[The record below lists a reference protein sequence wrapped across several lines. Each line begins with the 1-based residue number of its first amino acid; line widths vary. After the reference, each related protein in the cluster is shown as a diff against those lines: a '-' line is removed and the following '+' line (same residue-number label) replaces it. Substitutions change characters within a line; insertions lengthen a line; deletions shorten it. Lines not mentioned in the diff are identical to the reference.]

1 MAYNEKPTNVYPP
14 NPLPDTFIKGQE
26 IDRQI
31 RQSINAS
38 NVIHHD
44 YETVVVNKIILN
56 EPFSRG
62 VIEGTFTK
70 NGKSVSN
77 VKPLSP
83 NQITVPVEGEK
94 VFVTEIDGDFYYTD
108 ILNSKGIP
116 NENSTGQVGDVTFS
130 GDFKRKNQNAVAI
143 EPGCILFEGRTG
155 QSICFS
161 QTTEQKPIIHIR
173 TNDSED
179 AIIEKPNLE
188 KDDSS
193 IYLTSDGIEGM
204 TFDGEEVKG
213 KNVIIQSDNILI
225 NGRKKV
231 RISSSKKRDI
241 EITAGKG
248 IILNPG
254 EKQTI
259 KMGDP
264 KAPMLPTVN
273 GQKLLEFQTSI
284 LGILTGINNIL
295 VSISAGP
302 AALVKIANDARK
314 LVNDVTTVKD
324 SILKLE
330 FLNFEVMTADP
341 NFKIPERPKIPEVP
355 EIPKTDFKVPE
366 LPEIPST
373 PDIKKLSVEDQ
384 LKNLK
389 Q

>member
-1 MAYNEKPTNVYPP
+1 MAYKEKPTNVYPP
-14 NPLPDTFIKGQE
+14 NPLSDTFIKGPE

-44 YETVVVNKIILN
+44 YETVIVDSVILN
-56 EPFSRG
+56 EPFGRG
-62 VIEGTFTK
+62 SITGTFTK
-70 NGKSVSN
+70 TGKIVGN

-83 NQITVPVEGEK
+83 HKITVPIVGEK

-108 ILNSKGIP
+108 ILNEKGIP
-116 NENSTGQVGDVTFS
+116 NNNIASTIGNAIELE
-130 GDFKRKNQNAVAI
+130 DFKTKNQNAVTI

-161 QTTEQKPIIHIR
+161 QTKEQKPIIHIR
-173 TNDSED
+173 TNDAVDEQL
-179 AIIEKPNLE
+179 EEPNLQD
-188 KDDSS
+188 DDSS
-193 IYLTSDGIEGM
+193 IYLTSDGMDG
-204 TFDGEEVKG
+204 TFDGNPITG

-241 EITAGKG
+241 EIAAGKG

-264 KAPMLPTVN
+264 RAPMLPTVN
-273 GQKLLEFQTSI
+273 GQKMLEFQQSI
-284 LGILTGINNIL
+284 LGVLTGIQSIL
-295 VSISAGP
+295 VSVGSQNFPKVALDAGN
-302 AALVKIANDARK
+302 LVKD
-314 LVNDVTTVKD
+314 VNTVKD
-324 SILKLE
+324 IITKLE

-341 NFKIPERPKIPEVP
+341 NFKIPEKPQIPEVP
-355 EIPKTDFKVPE
+355 KIPKTDFKVPE

-373 PDIKKLSVEDQ
+373 PDIKKLSVEDK

-389 Q
+389 K

>member
-1 MAYNEKPTNVYPP
+1 MYDEKPEGVFPP
-14 NPLPDTFIKGQE
+14 DPLPDSFVRGPDV
-26 IDRQI
+26 DRQI
-31 RQSINAS
+31 RDTIESQPIN
-38 NVIHHD
+38 HD
-44 YETVVVNKIILN
+44 FETVIVESVIKN
-56 EPFSRG
+56 EPFNRG
-62 VIEGTFTK
+62 AISGTFT
-70 NGKSVSN
+70 NSGIRVDN
-77 VKPLSP
+77 VKPISP
-83 NQITVPVEGEK
+83 SNITLPLVGEE
-94 VFVTEIDGDFYYTD
+94 VFVTEINNELYYTS
-108 ILNSKGIP
+108 IVNVKGNP
-116 NENSTGQVGDVTFS
+116 NENARFIDEEFGD
-130 GDFKRKNQNAVAI
+130 DFKRKNQNLVAI

-161 QTTEQKPIIHIR
+161 QTKEQKPIIHIR

-179 AIIEKPNLE
+179 SIIEKPNLE

>member
-1 MAYNEKPTNVYPP
+1 MAYKEKPTNVYPP
-14 NPLPDTFIKGQE
+14 NPLSDTFIKGPE

-44 YETVVVNKIILN
+44 YETVIVDSVILN
-56 EPFSRG
+56 EPFGRG
-62 VIEGTFTK
+62 SITGTFTK
-70 NGKSVSN
+70 TGKIVGN

-83 NQITVPVEGEK
+83 HKITVPIVGEK

-108 ILNSKGIP
+108 ILNEKGIP
-116 NENSTGQVGDVTFS
+116 NNNIASTIGNAIELE
-130 GDFKRKNQNAVAI
+130 DFKTKNQNAVTI

-161 QTTEQKPIIHIR
+161 QTKEQKPIIHIR
-173 TNDSED
+173 TNDAVDEQL
-179 AIIEKPNLE
+179 EEPNLQD
-188 KDDSS
+188 DDSS
-193 IYLTSDGIEGM
+193 IYLTSDGMDG
-204 TFDGEEVKG
+204 TFDGNPITG

-241 EITAGKG
+241 EIAAGKG

-264 KAPMLPTVN
+264 RAPMLPTVN
-273 GQKLLEFQTSI
+273 GQKMLEFQQSI
-284 LGILTGINNIL
+284 LGVLTGIQSIL
-295 VSISAGP
+295 VSVGSQNFPKVALDAGN
-302 AALVKIANDARK
+302 LVKD
-314 LVNDVTTVKD
+314 VNTVKD
-324 SILKLE
+324 IITKLE

-341 NFKIPERPKIPEVP
+341 NFKIPEKPQIPEVP
-355 EIPKTDFKVPE
+355 KLPKTDFKVPD

-373 PDIKKLSVEDQ
+373 PDIKKLSVEDK

-389 Q
+389 K